1 MADNTNDLQISLGLD
16 PTDYMRGL
24 SEAERLT
31 QQGASRIQTAISGIS
46 DVGQQLAGL
55 GATLTASITLP
66 IIALGKEAINAY
78 GDLQALELGIEAVA
92 GSATFAGKQM
102 AELREIAKLPG
113 LGLKEAANGSIG
125 LQAIGYSAGNAEKI
139 LLQFGNAIA
148 TVGKGREEFE
158 RAIYGV
164 QQLANTDFPLGEDLN
179 IIKDALPQVST
190 LLKAAFGTSRTE
202 DLQKLGISSKQV
214 MDVIIAGLEKLPRV
228 SGGIKNAFENLG
240 DSMQQNLA
248 RIGEL
253 IDDSFNISGIIN
265 KLTDFI
271 DKIIDKF
278 EELSP
283 NVQKTILFITGL
295 VAAIGPLILAIGG
308 AMALLP
314 TLTAGFTALG
324 TAVAAATGPIGLI
337 VTALATLGV
346 GLYTYYSNI
355 ETAADRQERWNKT
368 LSKATTSAQAEIS
381 ALDALYKKTQDHSL
395 SIEER
400 TKAVDQAQKEYPG
413 YLGNISNEA
422 FLAGK
427 AALSYDELRKGI
439 LKASLAR
446 AAQSEIDKRSNVR
459 LEKELELREKF
470 NKAVKSFKDPK
481 PVIISISGGTGGIGT
496 QITRTA
502 EEVKLQSA
510 RIVLET
516 SKAIR
521 SLGLEFDKENKNLI
535 DIIKAGS
542 DDIRKLDIAG
552 PDTFLPGLDKTKK
565 KTQKQLAEIF
575 PTQKELAEILPY
587 GSIAELRQ
595 RSELLRKSIET
606 SVGELVKVRGLDKFG
621 KEVDK
626 KGNPFYTGL
635 VLPLDEAKTE
645 FERLIAQIS
654 LLEAKPPSGI
664 VSLKQFRGDF
674 KAELEEINNIGKSI
688 NFSFGGTNPFIK
700 FEENINKLTA
710 TTAQQIT
717 GRGLLD
723 EFGNEFKSLNDLMSS
738 ETQRTADILGTDLT
752 FAFTGGLLKVKQA
765 IDAANL
771 TERITKLNESLNNI
785 VTDGVVNTISDS
797 FASIGEAI
805 ANGTNVISAV
815 GNILLSSF
823 GKLLST
829 LGKQLIA
836 YGIGLVAVKLAM
848 KNPYL
853 AIAAGAALVAL
864 GSALSASV
872 NKTVND
878 SGIGGGSV
886 SSSAGTGSSGGF
898 SNTSYSQ
905 GGVNGGEVVFRISGP
920 DLIGAINRNVSSDSR
935 LTAG

>member
-1 MADNTNDLQISLGLD
+1 MADNTNDLEISLGLD
-16 PTDYMRGL
+16 PTDYRRGL
-24 SEAERLT
+24 AEAERLT
-31 QQGASRIQTAISGIS
+31 QQGASRIQSAISGIGE
-46 DVGQQLAGL
+46 VGQQLAGL
-55 GATLTASITLP
+55 GAILTASITVP

-78 GDLQALELGIEAVA
+78 ADLQALELGIEAVA
-92 GSATFAGKQM
+92 GSASFAGKQM

-113 LGLKEAANGSIG
+113 LGLKEAAKGSVG

-148 TVGKGREEFE
+148 TVGKGRVEFE

-179 IIKDALPQVST
+179 IIKDALPQVAT

-202 DLQKLGISSKQV
+202 DLQKMKISSKAV

-248 RIGEL
+248 RIGKIL
-253 IDDSFNISGIIN
+253 DDNFNISAIID
-265 KLTDFI
+265 KLTGFI
-271 DKIIDKF
+271 DEMIDKF

-283 NVQKTILFITGL
+283 GVQKTILVITGL
-295 VAAIGPLILAIGG
+295 VVAIGPLILVIGG
-308 AMALLP
+308 AMAILP

-324 TAVAAATGPIGLI
+324 TAITAATGPIGLI
-337 VTALATLGV
+337 IIALTTLGV

-355 ETAADRQERWNKT
+355 ETASERQERWNKT
-368 LSKATTSAQAEIS
+368 LSQATTSAQAEIS
-381 ALDALYKKTQDHSL
+381 ALDALYKKTQDHTL

-413 YLGNISNEA
+413 YLGNISDEA

-427 AALSYDELRKGI
+427 AALAYDELRKGI

-470 NKAVKSFKDPK
+470 NKAVESYKNPE
-481 PVIISISGGTGGIGT
+481 PVTISISGGSGGIGT

-502 EEVKLQSA
+502 EEVKQQAA

-521 SLGLEFDKENKNLI
+521 NLGLEFDKENKNLI
-535 DIIKAGS
+535 DIIQAGA
-542 DDIRKLDIAG
+542 DDIKKLDVIG
-552 PDTFLPGLDKTKK
+552 PDTFLPGRDKEKK
-565 KTQKQLAEIF
+565 ESQKQLAEIY
-575 PTQKELAEILPY
+575 PI

-595 RSELLRKSIET
+595 RAELLVKAIET
-606 SVGELVKVRGLDKFG
+606 TNNDIVKVRGLDKFG
-621 KEVDK
+621 KDK
-626 KGNPFYTGL
+626 TKAGLPIFTGEIL
-635 VLPLDEAKTE
+635 SLEKAYDRLNELKILIGEIEITPAK
-645 FERLIAQIS
+645 
-654 LLEAKPPSGI
+654 
-664 VSLKQFRGDF
+664 
-674 KAELEEINNIGKSI
+674 
-688 NFSFGGTNPFIK
+688 
-700 FEENINKLTA
+700 
-710 TTAQQIT
+710 IT

-738 ETQRTADILGTDLT
+738 ETQRTGKILGTDLPV
-752 FAFTGGLLKVKQA
+752 AFTDGLQKAKEA

-771 TERITKLNESLNNI
+771 EERIRKLNESLSNI
-785 VTDGVVNTISDS
+785 VTDGVVNTISDA
-797 FASIGEAI
+797 FAAIGTAI

-815 GNILLSSF
+815 GKSLLSSF
-823 GKLLST
+823 GSLLT
-829 LGKQLIA
+829 TFGKQLIE
-836 YGIGLVAVKLAM
+836 YGIGLIVVKQAI

-864 GSALSASV
+864 GSAFSASV

-905 GGVNGGEVVFRISGP
+905 GGISGGEVVFRISGP
-920 DLIGAINRNVSSDSR
+920 DLIGTINRNVSSESR
-935 LTAG
+935 LNAG